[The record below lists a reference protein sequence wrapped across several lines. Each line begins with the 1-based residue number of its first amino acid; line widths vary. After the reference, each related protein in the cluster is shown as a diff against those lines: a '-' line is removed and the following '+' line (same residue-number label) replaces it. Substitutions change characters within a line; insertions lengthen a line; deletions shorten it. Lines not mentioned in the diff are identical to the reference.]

1 MNYNYLV
8 IEGCIGAGKTC
19 FSKRLAD
26 DYNAKLIL
34 EQFADNSF
42 LPKFYEDPQRYAF
55 PLEMSFL
62 TDRYNQL
69 KNSLTQTDLFSQ
81 HIIADYFIDKCA
93 IFSKNNLNKDEYSLY
108 LKIFDIINSFIR
120 KPDLIVYL
128 YKDVDLLLKNIK
140 KRGRDYEQNIDFE
153 YLDNIQK
160 GYLDYFKLLSNIPIV
175 IIDTNELDFIS
186 SENDYQY
193 LQTIINKEYENGI
206 HYLAESKNMFY
217 TSHENDKTKK
227 YL

>member
-26 DYNAKLIL
+26 DYNAKIIY

-69 KNSLTQTDLFSQ
+69 KNKLTQTDLFSQ
-81 HIIADYFIDKCA
+81 YTIADYFIDKCV

-108 LKIFDIINSFIR
+108 LKIFDIINSFIP

-140 KRGRDYEQNIDFE
+140 KRGRDYEQNIDYK
-153 YLDNIQK
+153 YLDDIQK
-160 GYLDYFKLLSNIPIV
+160 GYLDYFKLLSNTPIV
-175 IIDTNELDFIS
+175 IIDTNQLDFVN
-186 SENDYQY
+186 SEEDYQY
-193 LQTIINKEYENGI
+193 LKNAINQKYENGI
-206 HYLAESKNMFY
+206 HYLAESNHLLFQEK
-217 TSHENDKTKK
+217 SE
-227 YL
+227 

>member
-19 FSKRLAD
+19 FSKRLAT
-26 DYNAKLIL
+26 DYAAKLIL

-69 KNSLTQTDLFSQ
+69 KNTLTQTDLFTQ
-81 HIIADYFIDKCA
+81 YTIADYFIDKCA

-108 LKIFDIINSFIR
+108 LKLFDIINSFIPQ
-120 KPDLIVYL
+120 PDLIVYL
-128 YKDVDLLLKNIK
+128 YKDVELLLKNIK
-140 KRGRDYEQNIDFE
+140 KRGREYEQNIEFE

-160 GYLDYFKLLSNIPIV
+160 GYLDYFKLLSSIPILV
-175 IIDTNELDFIS
+175 IDTNNLDFVAS
-186 SENDYQY
+186 DHDYLY
-193 LQTIINKEYENGI
+193 IKNIINKEYEPGI
-206 HYLAESKNMFY
+206 HFIAESDNPFFRE
-217 TSHENDKTKK
+217 TT
-227 YL
+227 

>member
-19 FSKRLAD
+19 FSKRLAE
-26 DYNAKLIL
+26 DYNAKIIY

-69 KNSLTQTDLFSQ
+69 KNKLTQTDLFSQ
-81 HIIADYFIDKCA
+81 YTIADYFIDKCL

-108 LKIFDIINSFIR
+108 LKIFDIINSFIP

-140 KRGRDYEQNIDFE
+140 KRGRDYEQNIDYK
-153 YLDNIQK
+153 YLDDIQK

-175 IIDTNELDFIS
+175 IIDTNKLDFVS
-186 SENDYQY
+186 SEEDYQY
-193 LQTIINKEYENGI
+193 LKTVINKKYENGI
-206 HYLAESKNMFY
+206 HFLAESNPMLFQEK
-217 TSHENDKTKK
+217 SE
-227 YL
+227 

>member
-19 FSKRLAD
+19 FSKRLAE
-26 DYNAKLIL
+26 DYNAKIIY

-69 KNSLTQTDLFSQ
+69 KNKLTQTDLFSQ
-81 HIIADYFIDKCA
+81 YTIADYFIDKCL

-108 LKIFDIINSFIR
+108 LKIFDIINSFIP

-140 KRGRDYEQNIDFE
+140 KRGRDYEQNIDYK
-153 YLDNIQK
+153 YLDDIQK

-175 IIDTNELDFIS
+175 IIDTNKLDFVS
-186 SENDYQY
+186 FEEDYQY
-193 LQTIINKEYENGI
+193 LKTVINKKYENGI
-206 HYLAESKNMFY
+206 HFLAESDPMLFQEK
-217 TSHENDKTKK
+217 SE
-227 YL
+227 